1 MADTMRRRRRAAI
14 ETGSPVPGWPPSLA
28 PSLEQLAKRKNSR
41 EVLAHKSDPIGHR
54 TSVSSIPERGPAR
67 GCPIDAV
74 NRRSSGT
81 SSRAL
86 VRRGVARRG
95 ESGSRRIRNTSSS
108 AVTDNRR
115 LCNAAL
121 LCHEHL
127 VIAVSIARL
136 VVGES
141 IGRTMKIWFRL
152 LLSIAAGSD
161 AVAQDIVVKGN
172 RRIEPDSI
180 RLFFHQDARGKLGNV
195 AIDNALKELYA
206 TGLYQ
211 EVNIKQTDGHIIV
224 TVVEASVINRVAFE
238 GNKHLTDDQLSTAIQ
253 SKPRGTFLK
262 PVVQQ
267 DVQHIIERYH
277 DAGRAHARI
286 DPQVVELPEHRVD
299 LIFKI
304 NEGERTSG
312 SWLQDIGD
320 ALRIHPEQ

>member
-1 MADTMRRRRRAAI
+1 
-14 ETGSPVPGWPPSLA
+14 
-28 PSLEQLAKRKNSR
+28 
-41 EVLAHKSDPIGHR
+41 
-54 TSVSSIPERGPAR
+54 
-67 GCPIDAV
+67 
-74 NRRSSGT
+74 
-81 SSRAL
+81 
-86 VRRGVARRG
+86 
-95 ESGSRRIRNTSSS
+95 
-108 AVTDNRR
+108 
-115 LCNAAL
+115 
-121 LCHEHL
+121 
-127 VIAVSIARL
+127 
-136 VVGES
+136 
-141 IGRTMKIWFRL
+141 MKIWFRF

-172 RRIEPDSI
+172 RRIEADSI
-180 RLFFHQDARGKLGNV
+180 RLFFHQDVRGKLNNF
-195 AIDNALKELYA
+195 AIDSALKELYA

-211 EVNIKQTDGHIIV
+211 EVNIRQTDGHVIV
-224 TVVEASVINRVAFE
+224 TVVEASVINHVAFE
-238 GNKHLTDDQLSTAIQ
+238 GNKHLTDDQLSAAIQ

-267 DVQHIIERYH
+267 DAQHIIERDH